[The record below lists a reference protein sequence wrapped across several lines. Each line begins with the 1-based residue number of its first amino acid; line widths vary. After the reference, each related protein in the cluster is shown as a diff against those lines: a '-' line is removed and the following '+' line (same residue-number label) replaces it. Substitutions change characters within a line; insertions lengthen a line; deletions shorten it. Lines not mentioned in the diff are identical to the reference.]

1 MIYILMCLLQVWA
14 VKSHVYVVLNSTMFH
29 MLMLRLP
36 ARSAPVTKKL
46 DVQIKDLD
54 AQIPGSKHVSN
65 LKEPLFK

>member
-1 MIYILMCLLQVWA
+1 MCLLQVWA

>member
-14 VKSHVYVVLNSTMFH
+14 VKSHAYVVLNLTMFH

>member
-1 MIYILMCLLQVWA
+1 M
-14 VKSHVYVVLNSTMFH
+14 YVVLNSTLFH

-54 AQIPGSKHVSN
+54 PQIPGRKQVSN
-65 LKEPLFK
+65 LKEPLLK